1 MRILDRYVV
10 RQVFS
15 HALLGLAVLTF
26 VFFVPKLVLLMELIV
41 RHRGDSWS
49 DALLFVSVFPS
60 VLSFSVPMAVL
71 VGVLI
76 GLGRMSADSEL
87 IALNALGIRL
97 RRILVPVGLLAAG
110 GAILTSVMSVWLGPI
125 SLRFFRQAEARDCP
139 QPNGHDQSKN

>member
-15 HALLGLAVLTF
+15 HALLGLVVLTF
-26 VFFVPKLVLLMELIV
+26 VFCVPKLVLRMEMIV

-49 DALLFVSVFPS
+49 DALLFVSIFPS

-110 GAILTSVMSVWLGPI
+110 GTNLTLAMAGWLGPI
-125 SLRFFRQAEARDCP
+125 SGQLFRQTEAP
-139 QPNGHDQSKN
+139 PLPSAASSHA